1 MLHKNIKNKLY
12 NQLTNTQKPR
22 YMIVI
27 ERIPSAFEARPWRSV
42 ICSSEVEEIEL
53 SSQHLKVV
61 LVPCPRCSELLPEE
75 CLILQRPEVVEWS
88 LAQVEISAPVPCCG
102 GRIYCWPW

>member
-1 MLHKNIKNKLY
+1 MARFMLHKNIKNKLY

-42 ICSSEVEEIEL
+42 ICSSEVEEME
-53 SSQHLKVV
+53 SSLNLKVA
-61 LVPCPRCSELLPEE
+61 LVPCPRCSELPLEE
-75 CLILQRPEVVEWS
+75 CFILQGPEV
-88 LAQVEISAPVPCCG
+88 
-102 GRIYCWPW
+102 